1 MSIEILVNKQNRDG
15 GWPYVRGGSWTE
27 PTVYA
32 VLALLGAGETER
44 ASRGLGWLLAR
55 QLPDGGWP
63 PQAGVDE
70 STWVTALV
78 ALIPPE
84 RLGAGVHQRAIEWV
98 LRTTGEQST
107 ATYRLR
113 QWLLGISGSSEWE
126 SPGWPWT
133 IGAAEWVGPTTI
145 AILALEQ
152 EELRNPS
159 TRIRERMA
167 AGRRFLMGRMCGGG
181 GWNHGSSRVL
191 GFGAEPYPET
201 TGMALAALRGVR
213 SQEVDR
219 SLVVAH
225 RFLNECRSADALNWL
240 RLGLLAEGELP
251 PGYSAPADVTCRTLN
266 EISLG
271 LLVAEAQKRR
281 EVFWG

>member
-1 MSIEILVNKQNRDG
+1 MSIEILLNKQNRDG
-15 GWPYVRGGSWTE
+15 GWPYVRGASWTE

-32 VLALLGAGETER
+32 VLALLGAGDTER
-44 ASRGLGWLLAR
+44 ANRGLGWLLAR

-63 PQAGVDE
+63 PQAGLEE

-84 RLGAGVHQRAIEWV
+84 RLGAAVHRRAIEW
-98 LRTTGEQST
+98 LLSTTGEQST

-133 IGAAEWVGPTTI
+133 LGAAEWVGPTAV

-152 EELRNPS
+152 EELRSPS
-159 TRIRERMA
+159 VRIRERIA
-167 AGRRFLMGRMCGGG
+167 AGRRFLMGRMCGEG
-181 GWNHGSSRVL
+181 GWNYGWKHSL
-191 GFGAEPYPET
+191 GFAAEPYPET
-201 TGMALAALRGVR
+201 TGMALAALRGMR
-213 SQEVDR
+213 SAEVDR
-219 SLVVAH
+219 SLAVAH
-225 RFLNECRSADALNWL
+225 RFLDECRSADALNWL
-240 RLGLLAEGELP
+240 RLGLLAHRQLATDYRP
-251 PGYSAPADVTCRTLN
+251 RTDVAFRTLN
-266 EISLG
+266 ETSLG
-271 LLVAEAQKRR
+271 LLVAESQKRS